1 MTEPRMRQR
10 GKGPQWE
17 QRDLESFLIAY
28 GDTAPPLKATVLTL
42 DEIITD
48 YIIETCHEAAA
59 VATHARRQKIKLDD
73 FKFMLRRDTAKLG
86 RVSELLETDKELKRK
101 RKAFDTDEGAVVDT
115 VEEVPGEK
123 GKRGKKVEGG
133 GEGDEGERKKK
144 RKKKVKT
151 DDASTVVSG

>member
-17 QRDLESFLIAY
+17 QRDLESFLVAY
-28 GDTAPPLKATVLTL
+28 GDTSRPPLRSTVLTL

-59 VATHARRQKIKLDD
+59 VASHARRQKIKLDD

-86 RVSELLETDKELKRK
+86 RVSELLETDKELKMK
-101 RKAFDTDEGAVVDT
+101 RKTINLDEGNVVRS
-115 VEEVPGEK
+115 VEEEAGVG
-123 GKRGKKVEGG
+123 
-133 GEGDEGERKKK
+133 KKK
-144 RKKKVKT
+144 RKEAVDEEGDEEGERRRKKKKGKKE
-151 DDASTVVSG
+151 DAGTVVSG